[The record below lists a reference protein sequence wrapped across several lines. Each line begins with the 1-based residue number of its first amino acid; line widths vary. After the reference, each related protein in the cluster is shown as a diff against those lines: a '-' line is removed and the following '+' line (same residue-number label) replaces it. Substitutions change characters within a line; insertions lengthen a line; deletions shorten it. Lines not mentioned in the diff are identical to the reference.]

1 MHMKDYQNPFANGA
15 YNHILSF
22 SRSRDLR
29 GRTATW
35 SGEAWYW
42 HGVQGAWSNLQFL
55 SRELS
60 SPWNGPVAT
69 AGELTAA
76 LLAHGVPS
84 GAVRPFGAHTLVT
97 LENISFVY
105 RAKRYKGDG
114 DHLLVA
120 PHLTGLSFGKCGHTW
135 VHPFAPL
142 SDFAELMLWLDR
154 SVPLVRDACRDA
166 LADAARESAERAI
179 KTKAATVMLTDIFG
193 GAIPDNVT
201 FHVDGL
207 RHPADLNVVRLDVRH
222 GAEPWETHSV
232 DIPIDLPRECWHDLP
247 DLLADPGFPHA
258 LVDPFLDDDTGETIP
273 VLVNSGFAF

>member
-1 MHMKDYQNPFANGA
+1 MRDFQNPFANGA

-22 SRSRDLR
+22 SRSLDLR
-29 GRTATW
+29 GRPTAW

-42 HGVQGAWSNLQFL
+42 NGIQGAWSNLQFL

-69 AGELTAA
+69 ADVLTAA
-76 LLAHGVPS
+76 LVSHGVPS
-84 GAVRPFGAHTLVT
+84 SAVRPFGAHTLVT

-105 RAKRYKGDG
+105 RAKHYKGDG

-120 PHLTGLSFGKCGHTW
+120 PHLPGKPFGACGHTW
-135 VHPFAPL
+135 IHPFAPL

-166 LADAARESAERAI
+166 VADAARESAERSI
-179 KTKAATVMLTDIFG
+179 KTQAAAVMLTEVFG

-201 FHVDGL
+201 FYVDGL
-207 RHPADLNVVRLDVRH
+207 RHPADINVVRLDIRH
-222 GAEPWETHSV
+222 GAEPWEMHRV
-232 DIPIDLPRECWHDLP
+232 DIPLDLPRECWHSLP
-247 DLLADPGFPHA
+247 DLLSDPGFPHA
-258 LVDPFLDDDTGETIP
+258 VIDPFLDDDTGETVP
-273 VLVNSGFAF
+273 VLVSRDFAV